1 MSPTARHS
9 EWIEILFVA
18 LAVLGLVGTWAQAF
32 GYLEAGLLA
41 GNVRFWTDAFSS
53 PAGTFLSVDV
63 LVLAAALFVW
73 IFGEGRRLGMAPG
86 WLWACFLG
94 SLLVGISFAVPLFLA
109 YRQRRIRRQ
118 RLPGG
123 GQPRAGDWIAIV
135 VAVLIA
141 VAAVARSLAEAS

>member
-1 MSPTARHS
+1 VNQAARHS
-9 EWIEILFVA
+9 QWIEILFVA

-73 IFGEGRRLGMAPG
+73 MFGEGRRLGMAPG

-94 SLLVGISFAVPLFLA
+94 SLLVGSPFPTT
-109 YRQRRIRRQ
+109 
-118 RLPGG
+118 
-123 GQPRAGDWIAIV
+123 
-135 VAVLIA
+135 
-141 VAAVARSLAEAS
+141 